1 MSAEDM
7 RKAVV
12 REYRRHA
19 RKSEPAVRAGL
30 ARHAAD
36 PRLQGITFEFAS
48 AMAASQ
54 SVIRQAMEAALQ
66 EAMPQSQE
74 FFAELAVRCACYLIT
89 ALPADDQEVFA
100 LMVRDAILPKLAD
113 MQAQGLVIKTEWQ

>member
-1 MSAEDM
+1 MAGEEL

-19 RKSEPAVRAGL
+19 RQSAPAVREGL
-30 ARHAAD
+30 QRYAAD
-36 PRLQGITFEFAS
+36 PRVQSIDFDFAL

-66 EAMPQSQE
+66 EAMPQGKM
-74 FFAELAVRCACYLIT
+74 FFGELAIRCACYLLT
-89 ALPADDQEVFA
+89 ALPADDQERAA
-100 LMVRDAILPKLAD
+100 LIVRDGILSKLAD
-113 MQAQGLVIKTEWQ
+113 MQAQGLVIKTEWE

>member
-1 MSAEDM
+1 MAAEDM

-19 RKSEPAVRAGL
+19 RHSAEAVRAGL
-30 ARHAAD
+30 ERHAAD
-36 PRLQGITFEFAS
+36 PRVQGITFEFAL

-54 SVIRQAMEAALQ
+54 SVIRQAMEAVLQ
-66 EAMPQSQE
+66 EAMPQGQE
-74 FFAELAVRCACYLIT
+74 FFAELAIRSACYLLT

-100 LMVRDAILPKLAD
+100 LMVRDGIIPKLAD
-113 MQAQGLVIKTEWQ
+113 MQALGLVIKTEWQ